1 MAVASDNWEG
11 RASPATPPSIDADAP
26 EGIPIRKVLLILDV
40 QVHMVNPDPTIGVP
54 NAPFIQSNIERALHI
69 ARTAPVPPL
78 IIHIRNNGEIG
89 EADAPGSPGWQLAVP
104 PQKNEPVIDKHKNN
118 AFAGTR
124 LGELVDKKAALIVV
138 GMQSDF
144 CVRATC
150 SAALGRGNTVFLVED
165 AHATFDRPEAY
176 SAVGPVLVTPAATV
190 MKEIECELEE
200 AGVFV
205 VKVEDL
211 PHVFEDDS

>member
-1 MAVASDNWEG
+1 M
-11 RASPATPPSIDADAP
+11 
-26 EGIPIRKVLLILDV
+26 
-40 QVHMVNPDPTIGVP
+40 
-54 NAPFIQSNIERALHI
+54 
-69 ARTAPVPPL
+69 
-78 IIHIRNNGEIG
+78 
-89 EADAPGSPGWQLAVP
+89 
-104 PQKNEPVIDKHKNN
+104 IDKHKNN